1 MPTLL
6 VISGFTIVAIFASL
20 AFMASKWRKAETPTS
35 NNTRFFG
42 SQIGEQSVINYS
54 YTDRPLKLMAFDI
67 YYFFK
72 FIWALPYVLIP
83 LSPSDSGD
91 LDELSITRGNLF
103 CVGLHAVLV
112 VLQLGF
118 IVTLPTLILFPVWTA
133 ALAIGLFM
141 LVNSWLCTLLNG
153 KEVEYHSDPKYAP
166 ALPEHA
172 HEQWIFING
181 VAVGEHWMQSNLN
194 RLAITFKRPI
204 LGIHNKTAGIL
215 FDVIECLVQRNL
227 GYATADVRIC
237 YRIIKEK
244 LYNPQYSKVIF
255 VLHSQGAI
263 EGGMIIDWLLQE
275 LPQNLLAK
283 LEVYT
288 FGNAANH
295 FNNPHRNIR
304 SQHNAISNPL
314 AASTDSTN
322 TTVGSGNTEQAQ
334 GALSDNQPLTET
346 SPQAQQQRTT
356 TTGTTPAATGTT
368 AAAPTTDTYTTKGE
382 EPTSS
387 SSSWV
392 EPSIPALT
400 SETSAIT
407 PSAVSGRAIGHIEH
421 YAHTTDFVA
430 LWGILHFATS
440 IPGQRTIPR
449 FIGRVFARTTVRG
462 GHQLCQHYLDGMFPL
477 EKDPKT
483 GAFIGCA
490 ETGNEFMESEISV
503 GEAGS
508 EMTAAKEAMEISWLA
523 NGIIGNGENDEA
535 VGGVAIHGG
544 HSPVERK
551 GRARTRRES
560 KPAKVKVKD
569 LSRLWQYR
577 NGRSPDDKPPMLVT
591 GADGVLRTA
600 TV

>member
-1 MPTLL
+1 MPTLFVL
-6 VISGFTIVAIFASL
+6 SGFTIVAIFASL

-35 NNTRFFG
+35 NDTKFFG

-54 YTDRPLKLMAFDI
+54 YTDRPLKLMAYDV

-72 FIWALPYVLIP
+72 YIWALPYVLIP
-83 LSPSDSGD
+83 LSPSDSRD
-91 LDELSITRGNLF
+91 LDELSLTRGNLF
-103 CVGLHAVLV
+103 CVGLHGVLV

-118 IVTLPTLILFPVWTA
+118 IITLPTLVLFPVWTA
-133 ALAIGLFM
+133 GLAIGLFM
-141 LVNSWLCTLLNG
+141 VVNYYLCTLLNG

-255 VLHSQGAI
+255 ILHSQGAI

-295 FNNPHRNIR
+295 FNNPHRNIQ
-304 SQHNAISNPL
+304 SQQHALSNPL

-322 TTVGSGNTEQAQ
+322 TTAGSGNTEQRET
-334 GALSDNQPLTET
+334 LSDNQSLAET
-346 SPQAQQQRTT
+346 SPQQRTGTGTDPATADTNGT
-356 TTGTTPAATGTT
+356 TTQG
-368 AAAPTTDTYTTKGE
+368 
-382 EPTSS
+382 
-387 SSSWV
+387 SWV
-392 EPSIPALT
+392 EPSSIPSLT
-400 SETSAIT
+400 SETSAIV

-440 IPGQRTIPR
+440 IPGAHTMPR

-477 EKDPKT
+477 ETDPKT
-483 GAFIGCA
+483 GEFVGCA
-490 ETGNEFMESEISV
+490 ETGNEFMESEITI

-508 EMTAAKEAMEISWLA
+508 AMAAAKEAMGISYLGK
-523 NGIIGNGENDEA
+523 NGIGGDSGDEDEV
-535 VGGVAIHGG
+535 VGGVAVHGG
-544 HSPVERK
+544 HRI
-551 GRARTRRES
+551 RRRGS
-560 KPAKVKVKD
+560 KAAKVKVKD

-577 NGRSPDDKPPMLVT
+577 NGRSPEDRPPT
-591 GADGVLRTA
+591 RSA

>member
-6 VISGFTIVAIFASL
+6 VISGFTIVVIFASL
-20 AFMASKWRKAETPTS
+20 AFMASRWRKAETPTS
-35 NNTRFFG
+35 NNTKFFG

-54 YTDRPLKLMAFDI
+54 YTDRPLKLMAYDV

-103 CVGLHAVLV
+103 CIGLHAVLV

-118 IVTLPTLILFPVWTA
+118 IVTLPTLVLFPVWTA

-141 LVNSWLCTLLNG
+141 LVNNWLCTLLNG
-153 KEVEYHSDPKYAP
+153 NEVEYHSDPKYAP

-255 VLHSQGAI
+255 ILHSQGAI

-295 FNNPHRNIR
+295 FNNPHRNIQ

-314 AASTDSTN
+314 VASTDSTN
-322 TTVGSGNTEQAQ
+322 TTAGSGNTKQRET
-334 GALSDNQPLTET
+334 LSDNQPLAET
-346 SPQAQQQRTT
+346 SPQQRRTAT
-356 TTGTTPAATGTT
+356 STDPATT
-368 AAAPTTDTYTTKGE
+368 ASTNTTQDS
-382 EPTSS
+382 P
-387 SSSWV
+387 SSWV
-392 EPSIPALT
+392 EPSSIPSLT
-400 SETSAIT
+400 SETSAIA

-440 IPGQRTIPR
+440 IPGMHTMPR

-483 GAFIGCA
+483 GDFVGCA
-490 ETGNEFMESEISV
+490 ETGNEFMESEITV

-508 EMTAAKEAMEISWLA
+508 EMTAAKEAMGISYLGK
-523 NGIIGNGENDEA
+523 NGIGGDSGDEDEV

-544 HSPVERK
+544 HRIH
-551 GRARTRRES
+551 GRTRRGS

-577 NGRSPDDKPPMLVT
+577 NGRSPDDRPPT
-591 GADGVLRTA
+591 RSA

>member
-6 VISGFTIVAIFASL
+6 VTSGFTIVAVFASL
-20 AFMASKWRKAETPTS
+20 AFMASKWRKAETPSS
-35 NNTRFFG
+35 NNTKFFG

-118 IVTLPTLILFPVWTA
+118 IATLPTLVLFPVWTA

-141 LVNSWLCTLLNG
+141 LVNYGLCTLLNG

-255 VLHSQGAI
+255 ILHSQGAI

-295 FNNPHRNIR
+295 FNNPHRNIQ

-322 TTVGSGNTEQAQ
+322 TTAGSGNTEQAQ
-334 GALSDNQPLTET
+334 ATLSDNQPLTET
-346 SPQAQQQRTT
+346 SPQQRRTT
-356 TTGTTPAATGTT
+356 TTGTTPAATATT
-368 AAAPTTDTYTTKGE
+368 AATDTRTTEGE
-382 EPTSS
+382 Q
-387 SSSWV
+387 V
-392 EPSIPALT
+392 EPSIPSLT

-440 IPGQRTIPR
+440 IPGQRTMPR

-477 EKDPKT
+477 EKDAKT
-483 GAFIGCA
+483 GAFLGCA
-490 ETGNEFMESEISV
+490 ETGNEFMESEITV

-523 NGIIGNGENDEA
+523 NGIANGIVSGGGEGNGDEAA
-535 VGGVAIHGG
+535 VGGIAVYGG
-544 HSPVERK
+544 HSPVERR
-551 GRARTRRES
+551 GRVRTRRES
-560 KPAKVKVKD
+560 MPAKVKVKD

-577 NGRSPDDKPPMLVT
+577 NGRSPNDKPPM
-591 GADGVLRTA
+591 RTA

>member
-6 VISGFTIVAIFASL
+6 VLSGFTIVAIFASL
-20 AFMASKWRKAETPTS
+20 AFMASKWRKAETPS
-35 NNTRFFG
+35 PNNTKFFG

-91 LDELSITRGNLF
+91 LDELSITRGNLL
-103 CVGLHAVLV
+103 CVGLHAILV

-118 IVTLPTLILFPVWTA
+118 IVSLPTLILFPVWTA

-141 LVNSWLCTLLNG
+141 LVNHGLCTFLNG
-153 KEVEYHSDPKYAP
+153 KDVEYHSDPKYAP

-194 RLAITFKRPI
+194 RLALTFKRPI

-255 VLHSQGAI
+255 ILHSQGAI
-263 EGGMIIDWLLQE
+263 EGSMIIDWLLQE

-295 FNNPHRNIR
+295 FNNPHRNIQSQR
-304 SQHNAISNPL
+304 SAINNPL

-322 TTVGSGNTEQAQ
+322 TAAGSGNTEQAQ
-334 GALSDNQPLTET
+334 ATLSNNQCQTEP
-346 SPQAQQQRTT
+346 SPQQRTT
-356 TTGTTPAATGTT
+356 TTGTTPAT
-368 AAAPTTDTYTTKGE
+368 AAAPDTASTTATTKGE
-382 EPTSS
+382 ESCSSS

-392 EPSIPALT
+392 APSIPSLT

-440 IPGQRTIPR
+440 IPGQHTMPR
-449 FIGRVFARTTVRG
+449 FIGRVFARTTTRG

-483 GAFIGCA
+483 GAFLGCA
-490 ETGNEFMESEISV
+490 ETGNEFMESEITV

-523 NGIIGNGENDEA
+523 NGITNGLVGGGSEGNGDEA
-535 VGGVAIHGG
+535 VGGGIAVYGG
-544 HSPVERK
+544 HSPVEPR
-551 GRARTRRES
+551 RRVRRRES
-560 KPAKVKVKD
+560 KPAQVKVKD

-577 NGRSPDDKPPMLVT
+577 NGKSPNDTPPM
-591 GADGVLRTA
+591 RTA

>member
-6 VISGFTIVAIFASL
+6 VLSGFTIVAIFASL
-20 AFMASKWRKAETPTS
+20 AFMASKWRKAETPS
-35 NNTRFFG
+35 PNNTKFFG

-103 CVGLHAVLV
+103 CVGLHAILV

-133 ALAIGLFM
+133 ALAIGLFI
-141 LVNSWLCTLLNG
+141 LVNHGLCTFLNG

-181 VAVGEHWMQSNLN
+181 VAVG
-194 RLAITFKRPI
+194 
-204 LGIHNKTAGIL
+204 AGIL

-255 VLHSQGAI
+255 ILHSQGAI
-263 EGGMIIDWLLQE
+263 EGSMIIDWLLQE

-295 FNNPHRNIR
+295 FNNPHRNIQSQR
-304 SQHNAISNPL
+304 SAINNPL

-322 TTVGSGNTEQAQ
+322 TAAGSGNTEQAQ
-334 GALSDNQPLTET
+334 ATLSNNQCQTEI
-346 SPQAQQQRTT
+346 SPQQRTT
-356 TTGTTPAATGTT
+356 TTGTTPAT
-368 AAAPTTDTYTTKGE
+368 AAAPDTASTTTTKGE
-382 EPTSS
+382 ESCSS

-392 EPSIPALT
+392 APSIPSLT

-440 IPGQRTIPR
+440 IPGQHTMPR
-449 FIGRVFARTTVRG
+449 FIGRVFARTTTRG

-483 GAFIGCA
+483 GAFLGCA
-490 ETGNEFMESEISV
+490 ETGNEFMESEITV

-523 NGIIGNGENDEA
+523 NGITNGIIVGGGEGNGDEA
-535 VGGVAIHGG
+535 VGGIAVYGG
-544 HSPVERK
+544 HSPVEQR
-551 GRARTRRES
+551 RRVRTRRES

-577 NGRSPDDKPPMLVT
+577 NGKSPNDTPPM
-591 GADGVLRTA
+591 RTA